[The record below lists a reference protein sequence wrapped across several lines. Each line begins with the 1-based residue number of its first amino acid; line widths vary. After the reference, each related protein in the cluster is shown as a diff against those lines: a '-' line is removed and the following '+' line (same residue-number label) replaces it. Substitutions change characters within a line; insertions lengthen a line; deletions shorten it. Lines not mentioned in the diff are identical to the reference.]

1 MSLWRDRFIS
11 VTHTSDKE
19 PVVDLIVDWEREW
32 IFFSQPLNP
41 AVSSHIGNL
50 LTMRGEMEE
59 RVGARIHERQHTL
72 RPHTYSTCFSW
83 CGGRAVVG
91 VRVIIKKYSSLL
103 TPFMNSNFLFRYLSR
118 LLTAVFMSQ
127 ARSALDDLCAAY
139 FTCWWVCTCIW
150 LPLQAGRPQLREPLK
165 ALAYLALLRSKH
177 PSGRILIGISK
188 VASFVALPMRA

>member
-103 TPFMNSNFLFRYLSR
+103 TPFMNSNFLFRYLFPT
-118 LLTAVFMSQ
+118 LN
-127 ARSALDDLCAAY
+127 
-139 FTCWWVCTCIW
+139 
-150 LPLQAGRPQLREPLK
+150 
-165 ALAYLALLRSKH
+165 
-177 PSGRILIGISK
+177 SGFY
-188 VASFVALPMRA
+188 VASPLGARRFVCCIFHLLMSLHLHLASIASRASTATRAPKGTCLPCAFKKQASFRTNFNWN